1 MSTQYRCANLKRR
14 ALVDQHLTLNGI
26 DYLEVLDHDAPAG
39 GPRQQTLLLRCLKP
53 VTGLDGGNVDIAGGV
68 RITPVG
74 VDWAATATAI
84 PTAIRD
90 TLSTDEKTLFD
101 NLTGGDRVLI
111 IRTDSAGD
119 FSLYTLR
126 LVASPVDD
134 GAPAGFD
141 PRLVAVDFSFKV
153 ECRNDFDCKVESVC
167 PPPAFP
173 APAIDYMARDYESF
187 RRLMLDR
194 LSVTLADG
202 GWKSRSAADLGV
214 TLVESIA
221 YVADHLS
228 YYQDAVAAEAYL
240 DTARTRTSVRRHARL
255 LDYALHD
262 GCNARAWV
270 CIETKTDLLPG
281 APGVPVIPKGTR
293 LVVGRP
299 GESPL
304 VGETA
309 FRDMASARPIVFE
322 TLHDVP
328 RLIARQGEIP
338 FYTWSE
344 PECCLPKGATRATLK
359 GAAADLDLHA
369 GDVLILEEVYDPETR
384 IEADAD
390 LAKRHAVRLDREPV
404 PATDPLNGEAVVE
417 ISWHE
422 ADALPFPLCLHEID
436 VEGESKSTSVCR
448 GNVFL
453 ADHGLTI
460 ADEPLVEM
468 PGAAFLPRSRP
479 RLARTGITMAVPY
492 DHGAAQGTPATGVL
506 EKSPRDALAQVTLGD
521 GGDTWTVKRDLLNSD
536 RFARDFVVETE
547 DDGVAHLRFGREPE
561 GREPSNIQLLDARCR
576 IGGGPEGN
584 VGAEAISRIVT
595 GSGLTLDAGDII
607 RVRNPLPASGG
618 AAPEPI
624 AKARLDAPEAFRTQ
638 RRCVTEDDYARAA
651 EDHPE
656 VQKAAATL
664 RWTGSWY
671 TMFVTVDRV
680 GGRAIDAEFEDR
692 LVRFLDPLRLA
703 GHDLE
708 IDGPAFVP
716 LEIVMTV
723 CVAAGYYR
731 AQVQRAL
738 FETFARSDLKDG
750 RRGFFHPDNFTFNQP
765 LYLSAVIARAM
776 AVPGVSW
783 VDIDDTKPK
792 PNRFQR
798 FGRVANDEIEK
809 GRIDVGRLE
818 IIRLDNDPSQPEN
831 GTLAFIMEGGQ

>member
-1 MSTQYRCANLKRR
+1 MSTQYRCTNLNRQ
-14 ALVDQHLTLNGI
+14 ALVRQHASLNGI

-39 GPRQQTLLLRCLKP
+39 SPRQQTLVVRCLKP
-53 VTGLDGGNVDIAGGV
+53 VSGLDGNNVAIAGGV
-68 RITPVG
+68 RVTPVD

-90 TLSTDEKTLFD
+90 TLSIGEKDLFD
-101 NLTGGDRVLI
+101 NLTDGDRVLI
-111 IRTDSAGD
+111 ARTDAAGD
-119 FSLYTLR
+119 FSVYTLR
-126 LVASPVDD
+126 LVASSVDD

-141 PRLVAVDFSFKV
+141 PQLVAVDFSFKV
-153 ECRNDFDCKVESVC
+153 ECRNDFDCKVETVC
-167 PPPAFP
+167 PPPTFP

-214 TLVESIA
+214 ALVESVA

-228 YYQDAVAAEAYL
+228 YYQDAVATEAYL
-240 DTARTRTSVRRHARL
+240 DTARTRTSVRRHTRL

-262 GCNARAWV
+262 GCSARAWV
-270 CIETKTDLLPG
+270 CIEVNTDLLPS
-281 APGVPVIPKGTR
+281 APGDPVIPRGAK

-299 GESPL
+299 NGSAVLDEK
-304 VGETA
+304 T
-309 FRDMASARPIVFE
+309 FRDMASDRPIVFE
-322 TLHDVP
+322 TLHDVSALLTL
-328 RLIARQGEIP
+328 RGEIP

-369 GDVLILEEVYDPETR
+369 GDVLIFEEVYDPETKLA
-384 IEADAD
+384 ADAD
-390 LAKRHAVRLDREPV
+390 LAKRHAVRLDSEPV
-404 PATDPLNGEAVVE
+404 GDTDPLTGDDVVE
-417 ISWHE
+417 ISWHV
-422 ADALPFPLCLHEID
+422 ADALPFPLCLHEWEVD
-436 VEGESKSTSVCR
+436 GETKAASVAR
-448 GNVFL
+448 GNAVL

-460 ADEPLVEM
+460 DDEPLVEM

-479 RLARTGITMAVPY
+479 QLARTGITMSVPY
-492 DHGAAQGTPATGVL
+492 DHDTARDAPAADIL
-506 EKSPRDALAQVTLGD
+506 DKSPRAALAQVTLGEGD
-521 GGDTWTVKRDLLNSD
+521 DTWTVKRDLLNSD
-536 RFARDFVVETE
+536 RFARHFVVETE

-561 GREPSNIQLLDARCR
+561 GREPSNIQLLSARCR
-576 IGGGPEGN
+576 IGNGPAGN
-584 VGAEAISRIVT
+584 VGAEAISRIVEA
-595 GSGLTLDAGDII
+595 SGLTLDPTQII

-618 AAPEPI
+618 VAPEPL
-624 AKARLDAPEAFRTQ
+624 AKARLDAPEAFRIQ
-638 RRCVTEDDYARAA
+638 ERCVTENDYARAA
-651 EDHPE
+651 EGHPE

-671 TMFVTVDRV
+671 TMFVTVDRI

-708 IDGPAFVP
+708 IDGPRFVP
-716 LEIVMTV
+716 LEIAMTV
-723 CVAAGYYR
+723 CVAPGYYP
-731 AQVQRAL
+731 AQVGRAL
-738 FETFARSDLKDG
+738 LETFARSDLKDG

-765 LYLSAVIARAM
+765 LYLSSVIARAM

-783 VDIDDTKPK
+783 VDIDDTPPK
-792 PNRFQR
+792 PGRFQR
-798 FGRVANDEIEK
+798 FGRVANNEIVN